1 MERLKVFFSKGD
13 HARDYARRRG
23 SLLVRNATS
32 RLSPYLAHGALSPR
46 MVFRELKAYETER
59 IKNRSTRELTEELYQ
74 REFFHLVALAR
85 GDELYQAGGIN
96 HSDLEW
102 ADDPDLYDRWTN
114 GMTGWPFVDA
124 AMRELAATGYITN
137 VARQNAACFLARDL
151 EIDWRL
157 GATYFERQLVDHEPC
172 TNMGNWQRT
181 AGVSPHALA
190 HRFSIRRQAMRHDKD
205 GSYTRQWLPEL
216 GDLPTATIHEMNGRD
231 CHRETGMFGVRLATP
246 IPGRSIARHGRNA
259 ADQAAGQSA
268 IQFPGAPMHPDEMP
282 ATLSAPRTHTD
293 VAWSRLLNEGSPVGY
308 LRQTRTGGTL
318 YSKDGYGWS
327 GQPIDHDQELPQ
339 LMVNLYRHR
348 IFHGDI
354 VEMRPRAGVQ
364 AYHPM
369 IVLVSGDSVC
379 LYDQQV
385 GRLVTMEDAWPPPSS
400 PRAQRFLGSMYT
412 DVAFGRRIDTLFVEH
427 LAGPRVD
434 LPDSF
439 TLLGLMHLGLLAS
452 IGLQFVVWGHAG
464 PVLSSLGCCADRSFI
479 SHGTGSRSGQA

>member
-1 MERLKVFFSKGD
+1 
-13 HARDYARRRG
+13 
-23 SLLVRNATS
+23 
-32 RLSPYLAHGALSPR
+32 
-46 MVFRELKAYETER
+46 
-59 IKNRSTRELTEELYQ
+59 
-74 REFFHLVALAR
+74 
-85 GDELYQAGGIN
+85 
-96 HSDLEW
+96 
-102 ADDPDLYDRWTN
+102 
-114 GMTGWPFVDA
+114 
-124 AMRELAATGYITN
+124 
-137 VARQNAACFLARDL
+137 
-151 EIDWRL
+151 
-157 GATYFERQLVDHEPC
+157 
-172 TNMGNWQRT
+172 
-181 AGVSPHALA
+181 
-190 HRFSIRRQAMRHDKD
+190 
-205 GSYTRQWLPEL
+205 
-216 GDLPTATIHEMNGRD
+216 
-231 CHRETGMFGVRLATP
+231 
-246 IPGRSIARHGRNA
+246 
-259 ADQAAGQSA
+259 
-268 IQFPGAPMHPDEMP
+268 MHPDEMP

-293 VAWSRLLNEGSPVGY
+293 VAWTRLLNEGSPVGY

-400 PRAQRFLGSMYT
+400 PRAQRVLGSMYT

-464 PVLSSLGCCADRSFI
+464 PVLSSLGVLCGSIVHFARNRKQEWSSLSRAPMLRQSLYLAVLTGGLWGSLQGVWLLGGGSSPDHSNPWVSVVAMAGLGGLIGMVATVIGADLVAWR
-479 SHGTGSRSGQA
+479 TGGYADDPGPENHFRDLG